1 MRVSEAIAI
10 RLREVL
16 RMKEM
21 SKYRLEMDSGVAAAT
36 VKDILNATREGGNVK
51 VIITLIRAL
60 GISVAEFFDSPLFES
75 DDLILN

>member
-16 RMKEM
+16 NKKDI
-21 SKYRLEMDSGVAAAT
+21 SKYRLEMDSGVAPST
-36 VKDILNATREGGNVK
+36 IKDILYATREGGNIK

-60 GISVAEFFDSPLFES
+60 GITVAEFFDHPIFES
-75 DDLILN
+75 EDLILN